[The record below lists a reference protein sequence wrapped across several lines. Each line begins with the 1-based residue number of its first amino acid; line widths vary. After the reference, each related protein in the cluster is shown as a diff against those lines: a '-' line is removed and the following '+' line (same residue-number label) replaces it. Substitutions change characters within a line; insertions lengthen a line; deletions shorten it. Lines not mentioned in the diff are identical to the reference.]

1 MLTTLEVGLCAG
13 RHELKNSNGEIID
26 AYIFD
31 EPIEDPLDF
40 AALEN
45 TSNYFIDNL
54 EMCNDI
60 KLYITGLTPALTSF
74 LIRWS
79 KRMSHSG
86 VSLTLMHYNRDTGG
100 YEPQKWN

>member
-31 EPIEDPLDF
+31 EPIENPLDF
-40 AALEN
+40 EALET
-45 TSNYFIDNL
+45 TSREFISRMELVNVV
-54 EMCNDI
+54 

-74 LIRWS
+74 LLTWR
-79 KRMSHSG
+79 KRMSFAP
-86 VSLTLMHYNRDTGG
+86 VRLIMMHYNRDTGG
-100 YEPQKWN
+100 YEPQEWS

>member
-1 MLTTLEVGLCAG
+1 MLNTLEVGLCAG

-40 AALEN
+40 EALETISKEF
-45 TSNYFIDNL
+45 TSTVERRDV
-54 EMCNDI
+54 

-74 LIRWS
+74 LRAWRKTPPFKI
-79 KRMSHSG
+79 G
-86 VSLTLMHYNRDTGG
+86 LLTLMHYNRDTGG
-100 YEPQKWN
+100 YEPQEFC

>member
-13 RHELKNSNGEIID
+13 RHELKDSNGEIID
-26 AYIFD
+26 AYIFE

-40 AALEN
+40 EALET
-45 TSNYFIDNL
+45 TSYGFIDNMEL
-54 EMCNDI
+54 TTEV

-74 LIRWS
+74 LIRWRR
-79 KRMSHSG
+79 RMTHAP

-100 YEPQKWN
+100 YEPQGWD